1 MKIILPGVFSI
12 HVFYRILKLFVV
24 FVFRLPSGAI
34 LARGIF
40 SYLSNFYPWN
50 HPRTA
55 PKLLIFSDL
64 TSQMLTSSLKLW
76 FFEPQFFSFG
86 TLNEGFLKP
95 KSGLLKRNPYFL
107 DLWYG
112 FKKTV
117 KKLNIHHYD
126 DFLKWKFDHVDHGR
140 SNTVVVWFWYL
151 PDFFV
156 LSTGFTL
163 NNFFFVKPVRG
174 FKIFFLGKYWNHLLK
189 FDGFM
194 GKNLAEN
201 DYMNSF
207 IPLMGG

>member
-1 MKIILPGVFSI
+1 MKV
-12 HVFYRILKLFVV
+12 
-24 FVFRLPSGAI
+24 
-34 LARGIF
+34 
-40 SYLSNFYPWN
+40 
-50 HPRTA
+50 
-55 PKLLIFSDL
+55 
-64 TSQMLTSSLKLW
+64 
-76 FFEPQFFSFG
+76 
-86 TLNEGFLKP
+86 FLKP

-140 SNTVVVWFWYL
+140 GNTVVVWFWYL

-163 NNFFFVKPVRG
+163 NNFSFSWNLLVVSRF
-174 FKIFFLGKYWNHLLK
+174 FFLGKYWNHLLK

-207 IPLMGG
+207 KGKGKHILQHNDCWCFLNMCLVGFLGK